1 MRKLIWVLG
10 LVVAPALA
18 AQDSAGPPDSVQRE
32 RLQEEIDRRFGQ
44 VVQQRL
50 GLTGDQSDK
59 LRATEER
66 FRTRRREILRRQLAL
81 RFALDGQMRP
91 GQAADADSVRRLMDG
106 IQGNRVELLQLE
118 QDQDRE
124 MAEYLTPVQR
134 AQYQMLRERLLAR
147 LREVRRERALGQ
159 GQGVR
164 PRAGPRARETP
175 RRRPRR

>member
-1 MRKLIWVLG
+1 MRKLIWALG

-50 GLTGDQSDK
+50 GLNDDQGGK

-66 FRTRRREILRRQLAL
+66 FRARRRAIVRRQLAL
-81 RFALDGQMRP
+81 RFALEGQMRP

-106 IQGNRVELLQLE
+106 IQANRAELFRLE

-124 MAEYLTPVQR
+124 MAGYLTPVQR
-134 AQYQMLRERLLAR
+134 AQYQMLRERLIHR
-147 LREVRRERALGQ
+147 LQEVRRERGVGRGEGA
-159 GQGVR
+159 VR
-164 PRAGPRARETP
+164 PRAGPR
-175 RRRPRR
+175 RRPRP

>member
-10 LVVAPALA
+10 LAVAPALA

-50 GLTGDQSDK
+50 GLTGDQNAK

-66 FRTRRREILRRQLAL
+66 FRARRRTILQRQLAL

-124 MAEYLTPVQR
+124 MAGYLTPVQR

-147 LREVRRERALGQ
+147 LREVRRERALGR

-164 PRAGPRARETP
+164 PREGPRPRETP

>member
-1 MRKLIWVLG
+1 MRTLIWVLG
-10 LVVAPALA
+10 LAVAPALA

-50 GLTGDQSDK
+50 GLTGDQSAR

-66 FRTRRREILRRQLAL
+66 FRARRRATLRRQLAL

-147 LREVRRERALGQ
+147 LQEVRRERALGR
-159 GQGVR
+159 GQGMR
-164 PRAGPRARETP
+164 PRDGPRPRETP
-175 RRRPRR
+175 RRRPRP

>member
-10 LVVAPALA
+10 LAVAPALA

-50 GLTGDQSDK
+50 GLTGDQSAR

-66 FRTRRREILRRQLAL
+66 FRVRRRAILRQQLAL

-106 IQGNRVELLQLE
+106 IQANRGELFRLE

-124 MAEYLTPVQR
+124 MAGYLTPVQR

-147 LREVRRERALGQ
+147 LQEVRRERGM
-159 GQGVR
+159 GRGDRVR
-164 PRAGPRARETP
+164 PRERPREGP
-175 RRRPRR
+175 RRRPRP

>member
-10 LVVAPALA
+10 LAVAPALA

-50 GLTGDQSDK
+50 GLTGDQSAR

-66 FRTRRREILRRQLAL
+66 FRARRRAILRQQLAL

-106 IQGNRVELLQLE
+106 IQANRAELFRLE

-124 MAEYLTPVQR
+124 MAGYLTPVQR

-147 LREVRRERALGQ
+147 LQEVRRERGLGR

-164 PRAGPRARETP
+164 PRDGPRPREGP
-175 RRRPRR
+175 RRRPRP

>member
-1 MRKLIWVLG
+1 MRRLIWVLG
-10 LVVAPALA
+10 LAVAPALA

-50 GLTGDQSDK
+50 GLTGDQSAR

-66 FRTRRREILRRQLAL
+66 FRAQRRAVLRQQLAL

-106 IQGNRVELLQLE
+106 IQANRAELFRLE

-124 MAEYLTPVQR
+124 MAGYLTPVQR
-134 AQYQMLRERLLAR
+134 AQYQQLRERLLRR
-147 LREVRRERALGQ
+147 LQEVRRERGM
-159 GQGVR
+159 GRGDRVR
-164 PRAGPRARETP
+164 PRERPREGP
-175 RRRPRR
+175 RRRPRP

>member
-1 MRKLIWVLG
+1 
-10 LVVAPALA
+10 
-18 AQDSAGPPDSVQRE
+18 VQRE

-50 GLTGDQSDK
+50 GLTGDQSAR

-66 FRTRRREILRRQLAL
+66 FRVRRRAILRQQLAL

-106 IQGNRVELLQLE
+106 IQANRGELFRLE

-124 MAEYLTPVQR
+124 MAGYLTPVQR

-147 LREVRRERALGQ
+147 LQEVRRERGM
-159 GQGVR
+159 GRGDRVR
-164 PRAGPRARETP
+164 PRERPREGP
-175 RRRPRR
+175 RRRPRP